1 MRMAQLGPEQ
11 KNPAYRD
18 RPDTRP
24 FTERHPHLLWIALL
38 GVICVLAIVAIRS
51 SKTVHH

>member
-1 MRMAQLGPEQ
+1 MRTAQLGPEQ
-11 KNPAYRD
+11 LNPTYRP

-24 FTERHPHLLWIALL
+24 LSERHPHLLWIVLL
-38 GVICVLAIVAIRS
+38 VVVCILAIVAIRS